1 MGTSKGQAGIFGPV
15 NDKRTRNL
23 PELLAPAG
31 SWDCARAAIAN
42 GADAI
47 YFGLERMNARIR
59 ADNFTSEE
67 LPRLMAWLHERGA
80 RGYLAM
86 NILVFEPELA
96 EVGEWVSMA
105 ARAGVDALIVQDV
118 GLCRLIRSI
127 SPDLPIHGSTQMTLT
142 SSVGVEMARELGC
155 SLAVLSRECTIAEIG
170 KIHKATSVPLEV
182 FVHGALC
189 VAYSG
194 QCLTSEAL
202 GGRSANRGECAQA
215 CRMPYDLL
223 RDGNEVDL
231 GGRRYL
237 LSPQDLMGL
246 SLLPSLVDAGVAS
259 LKIEGRLKT
268 PEYVAAITDVY
279 RRALDRI
286 AGGAASREVLAEDR
300 YQMEMAFS
308 RGFHTGW
315 LEGIDNRKLVHAV
328 HPKKRGR
335 LLGTVSGITQ
345 GGVLCRLE
353 HPVRPGDG
361 VVFDAGDPE
370 AREEGGRVWE
380 TERRGRDVWLS
391 FERGKIRPERLRPG
405 QRVWK
410 TSDPLLERRLRQ
422 SWENGSSR
430 REGVTGFVNGR
441 EGAPLRLVLE
451 DARGLRG
458 EASSTL
464 LLEKAQKRAF
474 TQDFLFE
481 QLSRLGDTHFS
492 LARLES
498 HLADGLHL
506 PLGELNRVRREAAEA
521 LSIARS
527 VPRVWSVREVPLSL
541 PALPER
547 PVPSSPRL
555 SLLVRNL
562 AQLDEAVK
570 LPVDRVYCELEDPKR
585 FPEAVRRFVG
595 VSDKELFLVPPRIHK
610 EGEDWILKQCAAAAP
625 DGWLVRNHDQARF
638 FQGHRMAG
646 DFSFNVA
653 NSLSA
658 AWILD
663 RWSLETVTASTDL
676 NVGQLLAMG
685 KAVPAHWFE
694 VVIHQHIPMFHMEHC
709 VFCAFLS
716 KGKDFRDCGRPC
728 EHHEVQLRDH
738 AGVVHLVKADAG
750 CRNTV
755 FNARAQTGAE
765 FSKQMLAT
773 GFRNF
778 RIDLL
783 DEPPRHLGMLVHR
796 YRDLLEGRAEGVE
809 LWKELKLVSQLGV
822 TRGTLAS

>member
-1 MGTSKGQAGIFGPV
+1 M

-31 SWDCARAAIAN
+31 SWDCARAAVAN

-47 YFGLERMNARIR
+47 YFGLERHNARIR
-59 ADNFTSEE
+59 ADNFSSED
-67 LPRLMAWLHERGA
+67 LPKLMAWLHERGV

-86 NILVFEPELA
+86 NTLVFEPELA
-96 EVGEWVSMA
+96 EAGEWVTMA
-105 ARAGVDALIVQDV
+105 ARAGVDAVIVQDV

-142 SSVGVEMARELGC
+142 SAAGVEAAKDLGC
-155 SLAVLSRECTIAEIG
+155 SLAVLSRECSLTEIG
-170 KIHKATSVPLEV
+170 KIRKATAVPLEV

-202 GGRSANRGECAQA
+202 GGRSANRGVCAQA
-215 CRMPYDLL
+215 CRMPYALL
-223 RDGNEVDL
+223 CDDVDVDL
-231 GGRRYL
+231 DGRYYL

-246 SLLPSLVDAGVAS
+246 PLLPALVELGVSS

-279 RRALDRI
+279 RRSLDRI
-286 AGGAASREVLAEDR
+286 AEGHGSREVATDDR
-300 YQMEMAFS
+300 YQMDMAFS

-315 LEGIDNRKLVHAV
+315 LEGIDNRKLVLAA
-328 HPKKRGR
+328 HPKKRGQ
-335 LLGTVSGITQ
+335 LLGTVASIVQ

-380 TERRGRDVWLS
+380 VDHRGRETWLS
-391 FERGKIRPERLRPG
+391 FERGKIRFDALKPG

-410 TSDPLLERRLRQ
+410 TSDPALEKRLRQ
-422 SWENGSSR
+422 SWENDPCR
-430 REGVTGFVNGR
+430 REAVTGFVNGR
-441 EGAPLRLVLE
+441 EGAPLKLVLE

-481 QLSRLGDTHFS
+481 QLSRLGDTHLS
-492 LARLES
+492 LARLEC
-498 HLADGLHL
+498 HLPDGLYL

-527 VPRVWSVREVPLSL
+527 VPRVWTVRDVSQPL

-547 PVPSSPRL
+547 PVPLTPRL

-562 AQLDEAVK
+562 AQLDEAAK

-585 FPEAVRRFVG
+585 FPEAVQHFAG
-595 VSDKELFLVPPRIHK
+595 ASDKELFLVPPRIHK
-610 EGEDWILKQCAAAAP
+610 EGEDWILKLCAAATP

-638 FQGHRMAG
+638 FQGHRLAG
-646 DFSFNVA
+646 DFSFNIA

-663 RWSLETVTASTDL
+663 RCKLETVTASTDL
-676 NVGQLLAMG
+676 NIGQLLALG
-685 KAVPAHWFE
+685 KQAPAHWFE
-694 VVIHQHIPMFHMEHC
+694 VALHQHIPMFHMEHC

-728 EHHEVQLRDH
+728 EHHQVYLRDH
-738 AGVVHLVKADAG
+738 SGASHLVKADAG

-765 FSKQMLAT
+765 FSKQMLAA

-796 YRDLLEGRAEGVE
+796 YRDLLEGRVEGVE